1 MLNEESVVDDN
12 LNPTVRYNCGFTMG
26 KQHAQ
31 EIFESLLKGETIKFV
46 THSMGAAYT
55 KGFIKGLE
63 HYAINHHI
71 DYKNIIELEID
82 LAPFQPNCQRAI
94 NYVRTIVIA
103 HKYDWVAK
111 HRPMK
116 GTIYNY
122 VTHTDRSYKYRKQ
135 HTINSFSENEI
146 FQFVDDG
153 VLNQGGLWRVW
164 EENGKNKQK

>member
-1 MLNEESVVDDN
+1 MREHKQSRIILSLLLGLILLACLPVCAFADTSELSDGDEARISLSTKVPPSVVSGD
-12 LNPTVRYNCGFTMG
+12 
-26 KQHAQ
+26 
-31 EIFESLLKGETIKFV
+31 
-46 THSMGAAYT
+46 GAAYT

-82 LAPFQPNCQRAI
+82 LAPFQPNCHRAI

-116 GTIYNY
+116 GTIYN
-122 VTHTDRSYKYRKQ
+122 
-135 HTINSFSENEI
+135 
-146 FQFVDDG
+146 
-153 VLNQGGLWRVW
+153 
-164 EENGKNKQK
+164 